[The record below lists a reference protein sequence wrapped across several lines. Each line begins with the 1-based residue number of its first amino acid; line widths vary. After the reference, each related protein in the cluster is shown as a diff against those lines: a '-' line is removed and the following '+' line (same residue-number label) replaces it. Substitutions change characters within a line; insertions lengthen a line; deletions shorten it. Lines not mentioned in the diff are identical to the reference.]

1 MRQPFDLTGLGAVL
15 YKEFIHVTRDRL
27 TLILA
32 VVLPVVQLT
41 IFGYA
46 VNMRVEHIGAAYLNE
61 DRGMLSVRVLDAMAA
76 SQQFD
81 FVRSA
86 RSREELRQL
95 IVQDKVKAAFDIP
108 PNFSADVASGR
119 GAQVQVL
126 IDGSDSNVASQ
137 AFAGATAVG
146 GALAQQFGPKT
157 TVTPSLIDVR
167 PRMLFNPSLRSA
179 NFFVPGLVGVIL
191 QLITVFLMSLSIV
204 GERERVTLDQ
214 LLVTPIGVTGL
225 MLGKIMPYA
234 LISTIDFF
242 AVLGAMVY
250 VFNVPIA
257 GSVPLLLVLSF
268 VFLLVALG
276 LGLTIS
282 SVATTQAQAVLLTFA
297 ATLPSILLS
306 GFVFERDL
314 MPVVLQWLGYA
325 IPLTYFLEILRGIV
339 LRGAGLADLWPSVVA
354 LIVLGV
360 VLLTVASVRF
370 SRRTAQ

>member
-1 MRQPFDLTGLGAVL
+1 MRQPFDLSGFGAVL
-15 YKEFIHVTRDRL
+15 YKELIHVTRDRL

-32 VVLPVVQLT
+32 VLLPVVQLT

-61 DRGMLSVRVLDAMAA
+61 DLGPLSVRVLDAMHA

-81 FVRSA
+81 FVKSA

-95 IVQDKVKAAFDIP
+95 IVRDKVKAAFDIP
-108 PNFSADVASGR
+108 PNFTADVESGR
-119 GAQVQVL
+119 GAQIQVL
-126 IDGSDSNVASQ
+126 IDGSDSNVAQQ
-137 AFAGATAVG
+137 AYAGAIAIGNALARELGPQTAV
-146 GALAQQFGPKT
+146 A
-157 TVTPSLIDVR
+157 PSLIDVR

-204 GERERVTLDQ
+204 GERERGTLDQ
-214 LLVTPIGVTGL
+214 VLVTPIGVTGL
-225 MLGKIMPYA
+225 MLGKITPYA
-234 LISTIDFF
+234 LISAVDFF
-242 AVLGAMVY
+242 FVLGAMVFI
-250 VFNVPIA
+250 FNVPIA

-276 LGLTIS
+276 LGLLISTI
-282 SVATTQAQAVLLTFA
+282 ARTQAQAVLMTFA
-297 ATLPSILLS
+297 VTLPSILLS

-314 MPVVLQWLGYA
+314 MPAILQWLGYA

-339 LRGAGLADLWPSVVA
+339 LRGAGLFDLWPSVLA
-354 LIVLGV
+354 LVVLGA
-360 VLLTVASVRF
+360 VLLTVSSVRF
-370 SRRTAQ
+370 SRSTE

>member
-1 MRQPFDLTGLGAVL
+1 
-15 YKEFIHVTRDRL
+15 
-27 TLILA
+27 
-32 VVLPVVQLT
+32 
-41 IFGYA
+41 
-46 VNMRVEHIGAAYLNE
+46 
-61 DRGMLSVRVLDAMAA
+61 
-76 SQQFD
+76 
-81 FVRSA
+81 
-86 RSREELRQL
+86 
-95 IVQDKVKAAFDIP
+95 
-108 PNFSADVASGR
+108 
-119 GAQVQVL
+119 
-126 IDGSDSNVASQ
+126 
-137 AFAGATAVG
+137 
-146 GALAQQFGPKT
+146 
-157 TVTPSLIDVR
+157 
-167 PRMLFNPSLRSA
+167 MLFNPSLRSA

-204 GERERVTLDQ
+204 GERERGTLDQ